1 MHQRALL
8 PQCLVWLLVINNQ
21 NNHYHS
27 GMILS
32 VDCDSSEEVKN
43 YIIGKEHQ
51 KDLLFISE

>member
-1 MHQRALL
+1 
-8 PQCLVWLLVINNQ
+8 
-21 NNHYHS
+21 
-27 GMILS
+27 MILS